1 MPRIVKDKLLGS
13 LEKVLGNAKMNLGI
27 RFIWY
32 LVPEPLQPMTYFK
45 DSLEALE
52 YFSDIGDHVE
62 TVMKDLQKFRDS
74 VTEEQHEELTEK
86 YPALEGLFD
95 SLADLE
101 YLVEDKKDEES
112 SA

>member
-1 MPRIVKDKLLGS
+1 
-13 LEKVLGNAKMNLGI
+13 
-27 RFIWY
+27 
-32 LVPEPLQPMTYFK
+32 MTYFK

-62 TVMKDLQKFRDS
+62 TVMEDLKKFRDS
-74 VTEEQHEELTEK
+74 VTEEQHEELTGK

-112 SA
+112 SN

>member
-1 MPRIVKDKLLGS
+1 M
-13 LEKVLGNAKMNLGI
+13 A
-27 RFIWY
+27 
-32 LVPEPLQPMTYFK
+32 YFK

-62 TVMKDLQKFRDS
+62 TVMEDLKKFRDS
-74 VTEEQHEELTEK
+74 VTEEQHEELAEK

-101 YLVEDKKDEES
+101 YLVEDKEDDYDPAQDAAS
-112 SA
+112 YT